1 MRSRGGFTLVEV
13 LIATSIL
20 VIIATMVFEAFAVT
34 LTAGKGL
41 EERAELYHTARFI
54 IRKLTEDLS
63 SASLYTNN
71 TLGSFTGVDKNSGG
85 ENMDE
90 LKFTGFGGRIVFT
103 GTASDQARVTW
114 RVEAPAGSKR
124 FTLIRGENHF
134 ITGFDEAKEMAEE
147 MEVSASLKSFDLKY
161 YDNAA
166 WVEGFDAIHVRRLP
180 RAVAL
185 SFTLE
190 DEDGRTLS
198 KKAVIP
204 VGPGL

>member
-1 MRSRGGFTLVEV
+1 MRNRGGFTLVEV
-13 LIATSIL
+13 LVATAIL
-20 VIIATMVFEAFAVT
+20 VIIASMVFKAFAVT

-63 SASLYTNN
+63 SASLYINSAQ
-71 TLGSFTGVDKNSGG
+71 GSFAGTDKKTGG
-85 ENMDE
+85 ENSDE
-90 LKFTGFGGRIVFT
+90 LVFTGFGGRVALI
-103 GTASDQARVTW
+103 GIASDQARVTW
-114 RVEAPAGSKR
+114 KTEAPSGSKR
-124 FTLIRGENHF
+124 MTLKRGENHF

-147 MEVSASLKSFDLKY
+147 MEVTGWLKSFDLKY
-161 YDNAA
+161 FDNGT
-166 WVEGFDAIHVRRLP
+166 WLEGFDANLTKRQP
-180 RAVAL
+180 KAVAL

-190 DEDGRTLS
+190 DDEGRTLT